1 MKKIKGVTLLCVLL
15 ILISALCACS
25 GDKAPFD
32 PAEPESLSATLDET
46 FSLTIREFTTAA
58 FPAESVTAAGAAAA
72 VTAGNSTTAPAPGT
86 TVPGTAATA
95 AAPQTTPAPAAPQTA
110 APPVT
115 EQPATAAPAPAADT
129 VTISINCATILDN
142 MDRLREGKA
151 PFVPADGS
159 ILPVTAMELHEGD
172 TVYDVLSAA
181 CRKFSIQMEHT
192 ETIYGIYIE
201 GINQLYEK
209 DCGPLSGWMYRV
221 NGELINAS
229 ANQYTL
235 KKGDAVEWVYT
246 CSMGDVG
253 FVSNSL

>member
-1 MKKIKGVTLLCVLL
+1 MKKIKGITLLCVLF
-15 ILISALCACS
+15 ILISALCACTRREPNIS
-25 GDKAPFD
+25 DY
-32 PAEPESLSATLDET
+32 EPESFSATLDET
-46 FSLTIREFTTAA
+46 FSLKIREFTTVAL
-58 FPAESVTAAGAAAA
+58 PAESVTAAGAAAA
-72 VTAGNSTTAPAPGT
+72 ATDDNTTTAPAPGT
-86 TVPGTAATA
+86 VVPATA
-95 AAPQTTPAPAAPQTA
+95 APSQTTSAPAVPQTA

-159 ILPVTAMELHEGD
+159 VLPVTAMELHEGD

-181 CRKFSIQMEHT
+181 CRKFNIQMEHT

-221 NGELINAS
+221 NGVLVNAS

-235 KKGDAVEWVYT
+235 KKGDVVAWVYT

>member
-1 MKKIKGVTLLCVLL
+1 MKKVKGITLLCVLL
-15 ILISALCACS
+15 IIISALCACS

-32 PAEPESLSATLDET
+32 PAEPESFSATLDET
-46 FSLTIREFTTAA
+46 FSLKIREFTTVAL
-58 FPAESVTAAGAAAA
+58 PAESVTAAGAAAA
-72 VTAGNSTTAPAPGT
+72 ATDDNTTTAPAPGT
-86 TVPGTAATA
+86 VVPATA
-95 AAPQTTPAPAAPQTA
+95 APSQTTFAPAVPQTA

-115 EQPATAAPAPAADT
+115 ERPVTAVPATAADT

-151 PFVPADGS
+151 PFVPSDGS

-181 CRKFSIQMEHT
+181 CRKFDIQMEHT

-221 NGELINAS
+221 NGELVNAS

-253 FVSNSL
+253 FVSNTP